1 MRDEVQQ
8 GETSLGKRLGA
19 SVTLLGFS
27 DANGLG
33 FRPVVRH
40 DAAIAQGDA
49 YDDATEVFRTG
60 KGRFSF
66 GTIAGVDNARAALP
80 IKKGFVLVVRRPI
93 DEIPSAVHAVRTAF
107 LTAALAGLAL
117 TLILAIPLAGRIV
130 AGLGACAR
138 RRCGWLRKGRMSR
151 WRSTGRATRSETWR
165 ARLH

>member
-1 MRDEVQQ
+1 MSPSTSKDKRLKKETQVRDEVQQ

-40 DAAIAQGDA
+40 DASIAQGDA

-66 GTIAGVDNARAALP
+66 GTIDGVDNARAALP
-80 IKKGFVLVVRRPI
+80 IKKGFVLVVRRL
-93 DEIPSAVHAVRTAF
+93 ERR
-107 LTAALAGLAL
+107 L
-117 TLILAIPLAGRIV
+117 V
-130 AGLGACAR
+130 A
-138 RRCGWLRKGRMSR
+138 
-151 WRSTGRATRSETWR
+151 
-165 ARLH
+165 